1 MLAFAGGGCFGAT
14 GNREDRPV
22 SEVAKIGIGG
32 IEVIALKDGQM
43 QAQPPLFPDYDA
55 EKAARAAAQ
64 AGIAY
69 DGKTVDIPINAFV
82 VRSGEAVVLVDAGS
96 PPGFGE
102 GTGAFGQALAQA
114 GVAPGEVTH
123 LAMTHLHIDHVGGL
137 TDGAGRAV
145 FDNAELISGEGDWR
159 HFHSDEV
166 YAAANSRAR
175 QSIDVSRR
183 AVAPYANRRREVS
196 GETGVAPGVSMVPLP
211 GHTPGHCGVLIEDGD
226 AQLLIWGDIMH
237 VPDIQAPMPTRHM
250 TGAPD
255 RLYNLYA
262 TYELPSHDL
271 QLGLFYTFEGDA
283 LQAGATVA
291 DNNFVPN
298 VYSKGYG
305 TLNFSASK
313 KLGKHLRLKFQAKN
327 LTNPEIQEVY
337 RSDYIAGDAIKTSYT
352 KGLDLSLSLTASF

>member
-1 MLAFAGGGCFGAT
+1 MSDVAG
-14 GNREDRPV
+14 
-22 SEVAKIGIGG
+22 IGIGG

-55 EKAARAAAQ
+55 EKAVRAAAQ

-69 DGKTVDIPINAFV
+69 DGKTVDISINAFV
-82 VRSGEAVVLVDAGS
+82 VRSGDAVVLVDAGS

-196 GETGVAPGVSMVPLP
+196 GETGIAPGVSMVPLP

-226 AQLLIWGDIMH
+226 AQLLIWGDTIHAEAFQVAEPGWSVLFDADQAQARATRVRLFDRVATDGLMVTGPH
-237 VPDIQAPMPTRHM
+237 VRFPGFSRLERAK
-250 TGAPD
+250 TGY
-255 RLYNLYA
+255 RLL
-262 TYELPSHDL
+262 
-271 QLGLFYTFEGDA
+271 
-283 LQAGATVA
+283 
-291 DNNFVPN
+291 
-298 VYSKGYG
+298 
-305 TLNFSASK
+305 
-313 KLGKHLRLKFQAKN
+313 HL
-327 LTNPEIQEVY
+327 
-337 RSDYIAGDAIKTSYT
+337 D
-352 KGLDLSLSLTASF
+352 